1 MSVDQIVQL
10 IQSAIQF
17 GTVILFGAMGEIL
30 TEKSGN
36 LNLGVPGIMYLG
48 GIAGL
53 AASFFYEF
61 NNPDPSGFVC
71 LVVSLLAAFAASALG
86 GLLYSFLTITLRA
99 NQNVTGLTLT
109 IFGSGVANFFGGALN
124 NMAGGVG
131 QISVAITSGA
141 YRASI
146 PWAANLGWFGQIFLN
161 HGFMVYLALVLA
173 VLMHFFFTRSRMGL
187 NLRAV
192 GENPATA
199 DAAGINVTRYKYLAT
214 CVGAGISG
222 LGGLYYTMD
231 YIKGT
236 WASEGTIEALGW
248 LAVALVIFAVWRSLN
263 AIWGSYLFGFLTWL
277 YFYVPQI
284 RALLISAFHLSDD
297 ALQFMVLTRST
308 QELFKMLPY
317 LVTILVLI
325 VVSLRKKREN
335 QPPASLGLAYF
346 REER

>member
-1 MSVDQIVQL
+1 MINL
-10 IQSAIQF
+10 FISAIVF
-17 GTVILFGAMGEIL
+17 GTVILYGALGEIL

-36 LNLGVPGIMYLG
+36 LNLGVPGVMYLG

-53 AASFFYEF
+53 ASAFAYELSTP
-61 NNPDPSGFVC
+61 NPIPAVCLLISFVC
-71 LVVSLLAAFAASALG
+71 AFLAAALG
-86 GLLYSFLTITLRA
+86 GLIYSFLTITLRA

-109 IFGSGVANFFGGALN
+109 IFGGGVANFFGGALN
-124 NMAGGVG
+124 TLAGGVG
-131 QISVAITSGA
+131 QISVATTSAA
-141 YRASI
+141 YRASL
-146 PWAANLGWFGQIFLN
+146 PVAGKLGWFGQVFLN
-161 HGFMVYLALVLA
+161 HGFMVYLAIVLA
-173 VLMHFFFTRSRMGL
+173 ILMHFFFTKTRMGL

-214 CVGAGISG
+214 CIGAGISG

-277 YFYVPQI
+277 YLYVPQV
-284 RALLISAFHLSDD
+284 RAWLIGALHLDQD
-297 ALQFMVLTRST
+297 ALQILNLTRSS

-317 LVTILVLI
+317 LVTIIVLI
-325 VVSLRKKREN
+325 VVSMRKKREN

>member
-1 MSVDQIVQL
+1 MIKL
-10 IQSAIQF
+10 FISAIIF
-17 GTVILFGAMGEIL
+17 GTVILYGALGEIL

-53 AASFFYEF
+53 ASAFAYENAVADPIPLVCILISFICAF
-61 NNPDPSGFVC
+61 
-71 LVVSLLAAFAASALG
+71 LAAALG
-86 GLLYSFLTITLRA
+86 GLIYSFLTITLRA

-124 NMAGGVG
+124 TMAGGVG
-131 QISVAITSGA
+131 QISVATTSGA
-141 YRASI
+141 YRACLPGASSMS
-146 PWAANLGWFGQIFLN
+146 WFGQIFLS
-161 HGFMVYLALVLA
+161 HGFMVYLAIVLA
-173 VLMHFFFTRSRMGL
+173 ILMHFFLNKTRMGL
-187 NLRAV
+187 NLRSV

-248 LAVALVIFAVWRSLN
+248 LAVALVIFATWRSMS
-263 AIWGSYLFGFLTWL
+263 AIWGAYLFGFLTWL
-277 YFYVPQI
+277 YMYVSTLREMIIDLLGLPQDSLMI
-284 RALLISAFHLSDD
+284 LK
-297 ALQFMVLTRST
+297 LTRSS
-308 QELFKMLPY
+308 QELFNMLPY
-317 LVTILVLI
+317 LATILVLI
-325 VVSLRKKREN
+325 LVSMRKKREN
-335 QPPASLGLAYF
+335 QPPAHLGLPYF
-346 REER
+346 REDR

>member
-1 MSVDQIVQL
+1 MISTQVVIQL
-10 IQSAIQF
+10 LQSAVCF
-17 GTVILFGAMGEIL
+17 GTVIMFGAIGEIL

-61 NNPDPSGFVC
+61 NNPDPNKLVC
-71 LVVSLLAAFAASALG
+71 LLVSFLAAFGAAALG

-109 IFGSGVANFFGGALN
+109 IFGGGVANFFGGSLN
-124 NMAGGVG
+124 TMAGGVG
-131 QISVAITSGA
+131 QISVAATSSV
-141 YRASI
+141 YRANL
-146 PWAANLGWFGQIFLN
+146 ANNMELGNVGKLFLGY
-161 HGFMVYLALVLA
+161 GFMVYLAIVVGIVMAWFLNR
-173 VLMHFFFTRSRMGL
+173 TRTGL

-214 CVGAGISG
+214 CIGAGISG

-236 WASEGTIEALGW
+236 WANDGTIESLGW
-248 LAVALVIFAVWRSLN
+248 LAVALVIFATWRSTN
-263 AIWGSYLFGFLTWL
+263 AIWGSYLFGLLFWV
-277 YFYVPQI
+277 YQI
-284 RALLISAFHLSDD
+284 IPNLGRKDI
-297 ALQFMVLTRST
+297 
-308 QELFKMLPY
+308 ELFKMLPY
-317 LVTILVLI
+317 LVTIVVLV
-325 VVSLRKKREN
+325 VPSLRKKREN
-335 QPPASLGLAYF
+335 QPPASLGLPYF